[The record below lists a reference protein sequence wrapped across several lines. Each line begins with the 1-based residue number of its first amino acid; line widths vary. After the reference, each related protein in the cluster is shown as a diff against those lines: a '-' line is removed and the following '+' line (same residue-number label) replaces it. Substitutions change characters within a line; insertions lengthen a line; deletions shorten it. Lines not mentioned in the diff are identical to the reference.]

1 MTCSVRSHRRNQ
13 HTSKGANCCKL
24 TARMQSIL
32 NTALPFFALIF
43 CGYAA
48 GRLDLLTSTAAAG
61 VNTFVFYFALPAF
74 LFSLMSSSP
83 IAEVVNL
90 GFIGAYVTAS
100 LAVFSLAVLGGRLL
114 FGVGRG
120 EAAVQGLAAVLPN
133 TGYMGIPLAVAVFG
147 REAAIPLVVGLTL
160 DGVLMIPLGILL
172 IESDKGRGEGPL
184 RTALAT
190 LPALARNP
198 LIVAIFA
205 GLAISAVGLTPPTP
219 VDNFLD
225 LLGNTAGPCAL
236 FALGATLAGRQLAG
250 GAAEIG
256 YMTALK
262 LFVHPA
268 AILLTTGVLFDVD
281 PLWTTA
287 ALLGASLPIAAN
299 VFIVARQYDVYV
311 TRASGA
317 VLVST
322 AVSVVT
328 VSALLLVLPH

>member
-1 MTCSVRSHRRNQ
+1 
-13 HTSKGANCCKL
+13 
-24 TARMQSIL
+24 MQTIL
-32 NTALPFFALIF
+32 NNALPFFALIF

-48 GRLDLLTSTAAAG
+48 GRLNLLTTTAAAG

-83 IAEVVNL
+83 IAEVLNVP
-90 GFIGAYVTAS
+90 FIGAYVLAS
-100 LAVFSLAVLGGRLL
+100 LAVFGLAVAGGGLL
-114 FGVGRG
+114 FDVGRG
-120 EAAVQGLAAVLPN
+120 EAAIQGLAAVLPN

-147 REAAIPLVVGLTL
+147 REAAVPLVVGLTL
-160 DGVLMIPLGILL
+160 DGVLLIPLGILL
-172 IESDKGRGEGPL
+172 IESEKGQGESPL
-184 RTALAT
+184 RTVLAT
-190 LPALARNP
+190 FPDLVRNP
-198 LIVAIFA
+198 LIVSIFA
-205 GLAISAVGLTPPTP
+205 GLAVSAAGLTPPTP
-219 VDNFLD
+219 VNNFLD
-225 LLGNTAGPCAL
+225 LLGAAAGPCAL
-236 FALGATLAGRQLAG
+236 FALGATLAGRSVAG

-268 AILLTTGVLFDVD
+268 ALLLTAAVIFDVD
-281 PLWTTA
+281 PLWTSA

-322 AVSVVT
+322 AVSMAT
-328 VSALLLVLPH
+328 VSTLLLVLT